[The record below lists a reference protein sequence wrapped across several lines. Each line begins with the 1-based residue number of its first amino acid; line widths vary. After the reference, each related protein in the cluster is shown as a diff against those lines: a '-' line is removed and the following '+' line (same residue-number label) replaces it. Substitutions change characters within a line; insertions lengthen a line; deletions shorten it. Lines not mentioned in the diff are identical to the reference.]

1 MFSLANTAHFTLQ
14 IPTVRNDFKVLA
26 FEGVE
31 AISQLYAIRVELVS
45 EEPEMD
51 LEALLGLPG
60 RLEPG
65 RNLHVP

>member
-1 MFSLANTAHFTLQ
+1 MFAPANVAQFTLSV
-14 IPTVRNDFKVLA
+14 PHVRHDFKVLA

-60 RLEPG
+60 RT
-65 RNLHVP
+65 